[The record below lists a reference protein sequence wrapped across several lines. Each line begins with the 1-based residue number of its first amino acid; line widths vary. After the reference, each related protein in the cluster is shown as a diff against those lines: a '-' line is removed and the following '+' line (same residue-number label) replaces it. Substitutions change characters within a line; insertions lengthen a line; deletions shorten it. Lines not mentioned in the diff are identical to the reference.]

1 MAVNGV
7 EIRVGQRWRNRDG
20 DTGVVSL
27 NKNPMTKHL
36 YPFRIDREYGGH
48 FTVNA
53 DGRYGATD
61 ACERND
67 LVALVEDVPAN
78 ESLTITP
85 PPAVAEVDA
94 NALAAETLQALG
106 WHFVG
111 NCWVQEKPESEKS
124 ALDTQVDG
132 SHYKDCGIQP
142 VEYIHANELG
152 YAEGNVIKYVTRH
165 KKKNGAADLKK
176 AIHYLQIALQ
186 QQYGVSEK

>member
-7 EIRVGQRWRNRDG
+7 EIKVGQRWLSRQG
-20 DTGVVSL
+20 KAGVVSL
-27 NKNPMTKHL
+27 NTVHEAKDD
-36 YPFRIDREYGGH
+36 YPFWFRTDDGDRWSVTTE
-48 FTVNA
+48 
-53 DGRYGATD
+53 GRYSVDHYNSAS
-61 ACERND
+61 D
-67 LVALVEDVPAN
+67 LVALIADVPAN
-78 ESLTITP
+78 KPLTITP